1 MPRAPVGDGYV
12 TFQDVAR
19 LLKREKFP
27 RLVLHAML
35 GRATANLEALQEAR
49 AKLYRIRNGDPSIHG
64 QFCKAIA
71 AAHNNLVDEAKLKH
85 KLPYSDYR

>member
-1 MPRAPVGDGYV
+1 MPRAPVSDDYI

-35 GRATANLEALQEAR
+35 GKATANPEALQEAR

-71 AAHNNLVDEAKLKH
+71 AAHNNLIDAAKAKSIIPH
-85 KLPYSDYR
+85 ADYK